1 MPAQSSLVVWL
12 GIAAALSG
20 AAQNLSKEA
29 KVERILDLTNT
40 QAMTDQVFDQMKA
53 MSASQMPPGAT
64 SEQRAQAQETQRKIM
79 ELVKS
84 TISWERIRPEM
95 VRIYIETFSDDEIA
109 GMLSFYQSPAG
120 RAMIAKTPAIMK
132 RVMELVQTRMAEI
145 LPEIQKANAPRQ

>member
-64 SEQRAQAQETQRKIM
+64 S
-79 ELVKS
+79 
-84 TISWERIRPEM
+84 
-95 VRIYIETFSDDEIA
+95 
-109 GMLSFYQSPAG
+109 
-120 RAMIAKTPAIMK
+120 
-132 RVMELVQTRMAEI
+132 
-145 LPEIQKANAPRQ
+145 